1 MLKVVI
7 FDLVEGLQ
15 AAGATK
21 TPFLRIKFN
30 MHVKYWPFL
39 PANRLK
45 RRAQC
50 PDIAGQHHVQ
60 HFPRVAY
67 AASASGAAFK
77 PMTGSTVVTWRKRQR
92 RKASSRSVSAS
103 FS

>member
-39 PANRLK
+39 PANRSK

-67 AASASGAAFK
+67 AASASGAAFEANDGLNGGDMAK
-77 PMTGSTVVTWRKRQR
+77 APKAESFFQVGQR
-92 RKASSRSVSAS
+92 FV
-103 FS
+103 